1 MISQEL
7 KNSILSRDFSQVEA
21 FLLKLGQSE
30 DVEDAVSLA
39 HRAGSI
45 RALVTVLRVTDH
57 QGDRDWEKLFI
68 EYVGELS
75 QDSTAASW
83 FDGIEAFLW
92 QSLNAEP
99 RDESS
104 PFASLADLEKSQAED
119 LRFLSSRTG
128 GWPVWY
134 QADLA
139 PKVVPLTE
147 WKRLQARG

>member
-1 MISQEL
+1 MISQKL
-7 KNSILSRDFSQVEA
+7 KDSIFSRDFSQVEA
-21 FLLKLGQSE
+21 LLQKLSQSE
-30 DVEDAVSLA
+30 DAEEAASLA

-57 QGDRDWEKLFI
+57 QGDRDWEELFI

-83 FDGIEAFLW
+83 FDGVESFLW

-104 PFASLADLEKSQAED
+104 PFAGLANLEESQAED
-119 LRFLSSRTG
+119 LRFLSRRTG
-128 GWPVWY
+128 GWPVWDEV
-134 QADLA
+134 DLA
-139 PKVVPLTE
+139 PKVVPLAE
-147 WKRLQARG
+147 WKILQAR